1 VKLPLQRRPLLPP
14 LLLGSALLLA
24 ACGPGRADAP
34 ASAAGGRRIVSL
46 APNLTEILFALDL
59 GDQVVGV
66 TDFCNYPEEAAAKP
80 RIGGFVNPNL
90 EAILELD
97 PDLAVATPNIGNR
110 DAVLR
115 LESLGVEFLILETPD
130 LEGLYGAIRSIAA
143 HAGVAER
150 GAALVA
156 RMTGEVDR
164 IRSRVSG
171 EPPTPALMVFA
182 HDPLVVAGEG
192 TFFGDMMTIAGGRN
206 VADAARGR
214 FPHFSLEEVVRAG
227 PEVIIETVMGA
238 GGEPDVAFWERFETI
253 PAVRDGRIC
262 TPTPDLVLRPGPRAT
277 AGLAELAACLHPPGP
292 S

>member
-1 VKLPLQRRPLLPP
+1 MSLRLHRHHLPA
-14 LLLGSALLLA
+14 LLLGGTLLLA
-24 ACGPGRADAP
+24 SCGPGRADPP
-34 ASAAGGRRIVSL
+34 ATAAGARRIVSL

-59 GDQVVGV
+59 GDRVVGV

-130 LEGLYGAIRSIAA
+130 LEGLYAATRRIAA
-143 HAGVAER
+143 RAGVAER
-150 GAALVA
+150 GETLVA
-156 RMTGEVDR
+156 RMTGDVDR
-164 IRSRVSG
+164 IRARVAG
-171 EPPTPALMVFA
+171 ERPTPALMVFA

-192 TFFGDMMTIAGGRN
+192 TFFDDMMTIAGGRN
-206 VADAARGR
+206 LAGGARGR

-227 PEVIIETVMGA
+227 PEVIIETVMGP
-238 GGEPDVAFWERFETI
+238 GGEPDVAFWERFGSV
-253 PAVRDGRIC
+253 PAVRDRRIC

-277 AGLAELAACLHPPGP
+277 AGLAELAACLHPADA